1 MGAQFF
7 CSHAEFLEQKIIKN
21 AGQTLR
27 RSELVRVWE

>member
-7 CSHAEFLEQKIIKN
+7 FSHAEFLEQKIIKN